1 MPFEFAVALRYL
13 RSGRLQTVLIFSG
26 VAVGIVVFTFMAA
39 LINGLAV
46 SLTNDVIGNL
56 AHVRLEPAPR
66 VPRELGV
73 VAGVRTLL
81 AVQRGSEPR
90 AAINGW
96 QSFARTAEGVV
107 GVTSVVASVSGSG
120 FTQRGEKILPV
131 SVTGYALGKES
142 EMIDLAAGIVRGTST
157 LSSGEAL
164 IGIAMADEMGVTTG
178 QRLRIRSDRG
188 RERTLLVRGIFDV
201 GNATINERAVFTDM
215 STAQGLFELGG
226 AVSRIEIKL
235 TDAFAAPA
243 VAQQL
248 GALTGLQAVDWIQEN
263 GRLQAALT
271 AQGSTGDVVK
281 FFAILLIVIAVSSQL
296 LLSVLR
302 RRSEIGIMRSMGVS
316 RFSVTTI
323 FVTQGLLIGLMGSII
338 GAALGY
344 GFANF
349 LVVVTQRP
357 DGSLGL
363 PVDPALGEYGLAIT
377 IATVAATL
385 AAVLPARI
393 ASGVD
398 PVEVIQ
404 Q

>member
-46 SLTNDVIGNL
+46 TLTNDVIGNL
-56 AHVRLEPAPR
+56 AHVRLEPTPR
-66 VPRELGV
+66 VPRQLDD
-73 VAGVRTLL
+73 VAGLRTLL
-81 AVQRGSEPR
+81 AVQRGNEPR

-96 QSFARTAEGVV
+96 RSFVATAEAMPGVIKV
-107 GVTSVVASVSGSG
+107 AASVSGSG
-120 FTQRGEKILPV
+120 FTQRGEKIVPI
-131 SVTGYALGKES
+131 SVTGYEPGKES
-142 EMIDLAAGIVRGTST
+142 EMIDLAAGIVRGTSA
-157 LSSGEAL
+157 LASGEVL
-164 IGIAMADEMGVTTG
+164 IGVTMADELGVTTG

-188 RERTLLVRGIFDV
+188 RERTLVVRGIFDV
-201 GNATINERAVFTDM
+201 GNATVNQRAVFTDL

-226 AVSRIEIKL
+226 AVSRIEVKL
-235 TDAFAAPA
+235 ADVFSAPI
-243 VAQQL
+243 VAERL
-248 GALTGLQAVDWIQEN
+248 GALTGLDAVDWIKEN
-263 GRLQAALT
+263 ARLQDALR

-281 FFAILLIVIAVSSQL
+281 FFAVLLIIIAVASQL
-296 LLSVLR
+296 LLSALR
-302 RRSEIGIMRSMGVS
+302 RSAEIGIMRSMGVS
-316 RFSVTTI
+316 RSSITVI
-323 FVTQGLLIGLMGSII
+323 FVTQGFLIGLLGSAL
-338 GAALGY
+338 GAGLGY
-344 GFANF
+344 GFATF
-349 LVVVTQRP
+349 LARVTLRP
-357 DGSLGL
+357 DGSRGL
-363 PVDPALGEYGLAIT
+363 PVDPALGEYWLAIG

>member
-1 MPFEFAVALRYL
+1 MPFELTVALRYL

-56 AHVRLEPAPR
+56 AHVRLEPAPH
-66 VPRELGV
+66 VPRQLGETK
-73 VAGVRTLL
+73 GLRTLL
-81 AVQRGSEPR
+81 AVQRGNEPR

-96 QSFARTAEGVV
+96 RGFVQTAEGFPE
-107 GVTSVVASVSGSG
+107 VTKVVASVSGSG
-120 FTQRGEKILPV
+120 FTQRGEKILPIN
-131 SVTGYALGKES
+131 VTGYELGKES
-142 EMIDLAAGIVRGTST
+142 SMIDLAASIVRGTAT
-157 LSSGEAL
+157 LSSGEVL
-164 IGIAMADEMGVTTG
+164 IGVTLADEMGVTTG

-188 RERTLLVRGIFDV
+188 RERTLLIRGIFDV
-201 GNATINERAVFTDM
+201 RNANINERAVFTDM
-215 STAQGLFELGG
+215 ATAQGLFDLGG

-235 TDAFAAPA
+235 ADAFTAPA
-243 VAQQL
+243 IAERL
-248 GALTGLQAVDWIQEN
+248 GALTGLNAVDWISEN
-263 GRLQAALT
+263 GRLQDALR

-281 FFAILLIVIAVSSQL
+281 FFAILLIVIAVASQL

-316 RFSVTTI
+316 RASVTSI
-323 FVTQGLLIGLMGSII
+323 FVAQGLLIGLMGSLI
-338 GAALGY
+338 GAGLGY
-344 GFANF
+344 GFAKF
-349 LVVVTQRP
+349 LVFVTQRP

-363 PVDPALGEYGLAIT
+363 PVDPALGQYGLAIT

-385 AAVLPARI
+385 AAVLPARL
-393 ASGVD
+393 ASGFD

>member
-13 RSGRLQTVLIFSG
+13 RSGRLQTILIFSG

-66 VPRELGV
+66 VPRQLGEI
-73 VAGVRTLL
+73 AGLRTFL

-90 AAINGW
+90 ATINGW
-96 QSFARTAEGVV
+96 RAFVETAEGLPDVAK
-107 GVTSVVASVSGSG
+107 VVASVSGSG
-120 FTQRGEKILPV
+120 FTQRGEKILPI
-131 SVTGYALGKES
+131 SVTGYESGKES

-157 LSSGEAL
+157 LASGEAL
-164 IGIAMADEMGVTTG
+164 IGITMADEMRVTTG

-188 RERTLLVRGIFDV
+188 RDRTLLVRGVFDV
-201 GNATINERAVFTDM
+201 RNASLNERAVFTDM
-215 STAQGLFELGG
+215 ATAQSLFELGG

-235 TDAFAAPA
+235 DDAFLAPD

-248 GALTGLQAVDWIQEN
+248 GALTGLEAVDWIKEN
-263 GRLQAALT
+263 GRLQDALK

-281 FFAILLIVIAVSSQL
+281 FFAILLIIIAVSSQL

-316 RFSVTTI
+316 RASVTSI
-323 FVTQGLLIGLMGSII
+323 FVTQGFLIGLLGSAL
-338 GAALGY
+338 GAAMGY

-349 LVVVTQRP
+349 LVAVTRRP

-363 PVDPALGEYGLAIT
+363 PVDPALGEYGLAIM

-385 AAVLPARI
+385 AAVLPARV